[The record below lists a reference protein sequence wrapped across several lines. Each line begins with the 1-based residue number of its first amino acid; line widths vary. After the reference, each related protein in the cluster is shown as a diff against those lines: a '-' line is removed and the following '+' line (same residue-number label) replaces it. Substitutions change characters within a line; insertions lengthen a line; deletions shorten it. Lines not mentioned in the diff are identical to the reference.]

1 MKAAAWPDT
10 LWLVVSGT
18 LRNDRCCGAAFQ
30 MVARCKRVSIGEA
43 KAKAEASTRL
53 IELAGSFPKD

>member
-1 MKAAAWPDT
+1 
-10 LWLVVSGT
+10 
-18 LRNDRCCGAAFQ
+18 